1 MCVLCGVSHG
11 HGEASSSS
19 SFSLSKFD
27 NTHLRATGASFCAT
41 YDRVRLQCA
50 QVCFCVCTP
59 SVTNKEREVD
69 GHWCAP
75 KPSSR
80 VVKS

>member
-1 MCVLCGVSHG
+1 MCVLCGVSHSP
-11 HGEASSSS
+11 GEVSSSS

-27 NTHLRATGASFCAT
+27 NTHLRATGASSCAT

-59 SVTNKEREVD
+59 SVTNRRRWTDTGVLQSQLQEL
-69 GHWCAP
+69 
-75 KPSSR
+75 
-80 VVKS
+80 